1 MNLWDYS
8 KNGLRGMVFFLSL
21 RFVEIKSET
30 WLRSIGTML
39 MGIIGPL
46 DLEEIVKEDPLDSN
60 QMAQWPLASCA
71 NVRSFRIVGW
81 ESHLA
86 NTCYLKGFLTHDNVP
101 VSLLI

>member
-60 QMAQWPLASCA
+60 QMAQWSLASCA
-71 NVRSFRIVGW
+71 DVRSLPHCSNPHLVVLGIPPSKHMLSERIFN
-81 ESHLA
+81 S
-86 NTCYLKGFLTHDNVP
+86 
-101 VSLLI
+101 